1 MSRLLLIFAA
11 LIVLSGCASSANTG
25 NDEFLTVTKLA
36 TRISQFYMITK
47 KWPDINND
55 FAPDNAAISI
65 SDVFSILTYKT
76 ENDRFFVH
84 AQVSGSNQAWE
95 MEFIPTEVDD
105 GININIHSK
114 ATDVVGSKVKNSFS
128 EILFKSVICTMLG
141 VGPNECNT

>member
-11 LIVLSGCASSANTG
+11 LIVLSGCASSSNTG
-25 NDEFLTVTKLA
+25 NDEFLVVTKLA
-36 TRISQFYMITK
+36 ARISQFYIIAK

-76 ENDRFFVH
+76 ENDRLYVH

-95 MEFIPTEVDD
+95 MEFTPTDVDD
-105 GININIHSK
+105 GIKINIHSK
-114 ATDVVGSKVKNSFS
+114 ATEVVGSKVNSSFS
-128 EILFKSVICTMLG
+128 EILFKSVICKMLG